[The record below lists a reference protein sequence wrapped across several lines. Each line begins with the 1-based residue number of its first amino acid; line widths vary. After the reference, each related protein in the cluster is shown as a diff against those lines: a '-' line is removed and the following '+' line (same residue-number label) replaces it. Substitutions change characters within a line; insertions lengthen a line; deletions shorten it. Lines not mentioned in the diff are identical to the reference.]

1 MTHLDLS
8 IKIAKQFELIATS
21 FHEAGHTIYA
31 LLNKFK
37 VLNVSVSF
45 NKESKRIEGYCEYLI
60 PEFSAFK
67 DFHFSQFLAEYEI
80 GIKYAGLTAEKY
92 HFKTISG
99 SDKFPLFLRDGSS
112 DDTMSAATLIKKYNI
127 APPGKK
133 RYQFKK
139 NKIKEILQILQKNW
153 NDVSL
158 ISHSLFAK
166 KKLSFEDLQ
175 YILIKKSKNKKFWK
189 NQFKI
194 INGIFNNLEQLDEPD
209 LKIKF
214 GM

>member
-1 MTHLDLS
+1 MAHLDLS

-31 LLNKFK
+31 LLNKIK
-37 VLNVSVSF
+37 VLNASISF
-45 NKESKRIEGYCEYLI
+45 NKETKRIEGCCEYLI
-60 PEFSAFK
+60 PDFSIFK
-67 DFHFSQFLAEYEI
+67 DFQFSQFLAEYEI

-112 DDTMSAATLIKKYNI
+112 DDTMSAATLIKKYSI

-139 NKIKEILQILQKNW
+139 NKIKEILKTLQENW

-166 KKLSFEDLQ
+166 KKLSFQDLK
-175 YILIKKSKNKKFWK
+175 YILTKKSQNKKFWK

-194 INGIFNNLEQLDEPD
+194 IDSIFNNLEEVDEQF

-214 GM
+214 GV